1 MLYILIGC
9 VKQWVWGI
17 AQAFFFIHFI
27 GSFKKQM
34 CYFSSASLSCLSGI
48 ITITE
53 IRDTVCCFLARRYNT
68 LAMHS
73 ESPIICWY
81 CIKQR
86 NQSPSPW
93 CYWTKSSPDSNS
105 LLDFPRA
112 FHPLPAVWVWIC
124 SCLKAMWICHHVCVC
139 LCKGALLCLY
149 WTAQKTP
156 LERHVTEIFNGVS
169 QGVKAVTPADP
180 IWISWIAI

>member
-1 MLYILIGC
+1 
-9 VKQWVWGI
+9 
-17 AQAFFFIHFI
+17 
-27 GSFKKQM
+27 M

-53 IRDTVCCFLARRYNT
+53 VRDTVCCFLARRYNT

-93 CYWTKSSPDSNS
+93 CYWTKSVPDSNP
-105 LLDFPRA
+105 LLDFLQA
-112 FHPLPAVWVWIC
+112 FQPLPALGVWIC
-124 SCLKAMWICHHVCVC
+124 SCLKAVWISCRVCVSAYVRVSVSAKG
-139 LCKGALLCLY
+139 LCSAFIEQPRKHHLRDTLQKSLMEFHKGLRHWLQL
-149 WTAQKTP
+149 TP
-156 LERHVTEIFNGVS
+156 FGYRG
-169 QGVKAVTPADP
+169 
-180 IWISWIAI
+180 

>member
-1 MLYILIGC
+1 
-9 VKQWVWGI
+9 
-17 AQAFFFIHFI
+17 
-27 GSFKKQM
+27 M

-93 CYWTKSSPDSNS
+93 CYWTKSSGFKSSPWLSPCLPSAACFRS
-105 LLDFPRA
+105 LNLF
-112 FHPLPAVWVWIC
+112 LPEGWI
-124 SCLKAMWICHHVCVC
+124 SCRVCVSAYVRVSVSAKG
-139 LCKGALLCLY
+139 LCSAFIEQPRKHHLRDTLQKSLMEFHKGLRL
-149 WTAQKTP
+149 TP
-156 LERHVTEIFNGVS
+156 SGYHR
-169 QGVKAVTPADP
+169 
-180 IWISWIAI
+180 